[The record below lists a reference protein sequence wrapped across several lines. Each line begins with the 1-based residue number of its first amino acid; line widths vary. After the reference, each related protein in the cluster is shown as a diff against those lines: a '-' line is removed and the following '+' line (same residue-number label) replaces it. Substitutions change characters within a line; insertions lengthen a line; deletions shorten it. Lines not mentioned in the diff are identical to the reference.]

1 MDYPRW
7 SPRALARLGLAVIL
21 AVALLTGFQPE
32 RLGDRYQVALP
43 LMGLACATVSGSAP
57 EYLLRYAVLWTGIR
71 AGKNGLGRHPVN
83 IRPRGGDGGMPSGH
97 TASASFGASAL
108 VHGCFAASPPAQMAA
123 VVAAGF
129 TGASRMDAGKHT
141 IWQVLAGALWALLCD
156 RALRAASPR
165 RDRLAC
171 ALRRMGAGLAASVR
185 WAARAVRCRAARM
198 RAWARP

>member
-21 AVALLTGFQPE
+21 AVALLTGLQSE

-43 LMGLACATVSGSAP
+43 LMGLACAAVSGSAP
-57 EYLLRYAVLWTGIR
+57 EYVLRYAVLWTGIR
-71 AGKNGLGRHPVN
+71 AGKNALGRHPVN

-129 TGASRMDAGKHT
+129 TGASRIDAGKHT
-141 IWQVLAGALWALLCD
+141 IWQVLAGALWALLCE
-156 RALRAASPR
+156 RTMRAASPR
-165 RDRLAC
+165 RDRVAR
-171 ALRRMGAGLAASVR
+171 ALRRAGEGLAALFR
-185 WAARAVRCRAARM
+185 RAARAIRRRAARM
-198 RAWARP
+198 QR